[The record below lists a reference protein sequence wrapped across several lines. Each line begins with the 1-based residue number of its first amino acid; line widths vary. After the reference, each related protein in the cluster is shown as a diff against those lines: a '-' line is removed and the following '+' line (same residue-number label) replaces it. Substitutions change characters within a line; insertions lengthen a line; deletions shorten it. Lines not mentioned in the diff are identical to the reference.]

1 MHILNYM
8 NSQISCR
15 HLLTLMVFNDLQTT
29 IMILNG
35 AIILIFFGP
44 FWNLTDYGYIMQ
56 EK

>member
-35 AIILIFFGP
+35 AIIIIFLVLFET
-44 FWNLTDYGYIMQ
+44 WQTMDILCR
-56 EK
+56 KK